1 MTCDGR
7 FVKDVEKD
15 GGGRMDG
22 YGVAGAYASPSGLQP
37 VRVSADESFGCEWAY
52 RARAVLLCSCSAA
65 QWPCCAAAVLCCAV
79 LCRAKLRSEHLLSAR
94 HQKAQPDQGLCPQS
108 PLPCRGCVEGIPLIA
123 ISKQSSP
130 ALAAALAPS
139 QSSAWRKRSCWPT
152 TARSSFPHTSS
163 PAHNPNPAAKAERV
177 SAMT

>member
-22 YGVAGAYASPSGLQP
+22 YGWRVHTHLQAGCSRFESRQM
-37 VRVSADESFGCEWAY
+37 RVSAASG
-52 RARAVLLCSCSAA
+52 RIGLV
-65 QWPCCAAAVLCCAV
+65 PCCCAVAVAARSGRAVLCCAV
-79 LCRAKLRSEHLLSAR
+79 PCRAKLRSEHLSAR

-163 PAHNPNPAAKAERV
+163 PAHNPTPAAKAERV